1 MALGGL
7 NHLGFTVTD
16 MAVSAK
22 FYDAILGFMGYQRF
36 PISKPDS
43 ELIIWF
49 KPGMGGLTIS
59 PSNPDSPNRAHDRY
73 SPGLHHLAFDADS
86 RDEVDR
92 GHALL
97 QEIGATI
104 LDPPAAYDYSP
115 NYYAV
120 FFADPDGLKLE
131 LCHTPLP

>member
-7 NHLGFTVTD
+7 NHLGLTVTD
-16 MAVSAK
+16 MAVAAK

-49 KPGMGGLTIS
+49 KPGCGLLTIS
-59 PSNPDSPNRAHDRY
+59 PSDPDTPNKAHDRF

-86 RDEVDR
+86 REEVDR
-92 GHALL
+92 LHAAL
-97 QEIGATI
+97 QEIGARI
-104 LDPPAAYDYSP
+104 LDPPAEYDYSP
-115 NYYAV
+115 DYYAV

-131 LCHTPLP
+131 LCHTPMP